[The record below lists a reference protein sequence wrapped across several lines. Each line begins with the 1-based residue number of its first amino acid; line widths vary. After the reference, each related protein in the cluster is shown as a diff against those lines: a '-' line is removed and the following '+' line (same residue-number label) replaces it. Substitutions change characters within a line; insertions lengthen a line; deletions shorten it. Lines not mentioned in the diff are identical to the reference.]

1 MNCHPFKFLVWNVR
15 GAANTSFYRN
25 CKQYIDIHHPE
36 IFVIMELRAHPLK
49 IKNSIEM
56 MGFDGYIFSENRGFS
71 GGIAIAW
78 KKSVVD
84 ITCIH
89 MDFQFI
95 HTRLVINGRKQ
106 FLFTAIYASP
116 VEENRHDM
124 WDKIMNIAVSVHEPW
139 MLAGDFNDIMSQD
152 EKQGGALVNLR
163 RCRVFQERVNK
174 CKLLDL
180 GAVGSKF
187 TWRGPIYENG
197 VHIFERLDRALC
209 NDGWRVQFPNAIVRT
224 LPRVDFSDHHP
235 LLVLLDD
242 MVTINKERPF
252 RFESAWQT
260 HDSFQGD
267 LSSWWRQELNLT
279 ANLSKVEDALKEWR
293 INTFGSVRKKK
304 RELLARL
311 GGIQR
316 KREAQAMHC
325 HLRRLERSLQSEL
338 AEVLK
343 QEELMWHQR
352 SRARWLYDGDRN
364 TKYYHLKAVNRK
376 RKNKIIEIMMDSG
389 WKKIVHLE
397 S

>member
-1 MNCHPFKFLVWNVR
+1 
-15 GAANTSFYRN
+15 
-25 CKQYIDIHHPE
+25 
-36 IFVIMELRAHPLK
+36 
-49 IKNSIEM
+49 
-56 MGFDGYIFSENRGFS
+56 
-71 GGIAIAW
+71 
-78 KKSVVD
+78 
-84 ITCIH
+84 
-89 MDFQFI
+89 
-95 HTRLVINGRKQ
+95 
-106 FLFTAIYASP
+106 
-116 VEENRHDM
+116 
-124 WDKIMNIAVSVHEPW
+124 
-139 MLAGDFNDIMSQD
+139 
-152 EKQGGALVNLR
+152 
-163 RCRVFQERVNK
+163 
-174 CKLLDL
+174 
-180 GAVGSKF
+180 
-187 TWRGPIYENG
+187 
-197 VHIFERLDRALC
+197 
-209 NDGWRVQFPNAIVRT
+209 
-224 LPRVDFSDHHP
+224 
-235 LLVLLDD
+235 

>member
-1 MNCHPFKFLVWNVR
+1 
-15 GAANTSFYRN
+15 
-25 CKQYIDIHHPE
+25 
-36 IFVIMELRAHPLK
+36 MELRTLPLK

-78 KKSVVD
+78 KKSVVE

-124 WDKIMNIAVSVHEPW
+124 WDRIMNIAASVHEPW

-163 RCRVFQERVNK
+163 RCRVFQEHVNK

-180 GAVGSKF
+180 GSVGSKF

-197 VHIFERLDRALC
+197 VHIFEWLDRALC

-252 RFESAWQT
+252 RFE
-260 HDSFQGD
+260 
-267 LSSWWRQELNLT
+267 
-279 ANLSKVEDALKEWR
+279 KC
-293 INTFGSVRKKK
+293 
-304 RELLARL
+304 LA
-311 GGIQR
+311 
-316 KREAQAMHC
+316 
-325 HLRRLERSLQSEL
+325 
-338 AEVLK
+338 
-343 QEELMWHQR
+343 
-352 SRARWLYDGDRN
+352 D
-364 TKYYHLKAVNRK
+364 T
-376 RKNKIIEIMMDSG
+376 
-389 WKKIVHLE
+389 
-397 S
+397 